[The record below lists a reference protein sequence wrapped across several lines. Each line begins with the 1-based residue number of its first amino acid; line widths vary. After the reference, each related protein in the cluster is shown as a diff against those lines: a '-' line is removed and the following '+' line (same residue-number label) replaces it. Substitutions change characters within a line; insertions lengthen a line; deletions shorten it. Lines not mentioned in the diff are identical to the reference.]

1 MDYSILSDEEL
12 VSLAKNGDSGAV
24 NTIIKRYEPIIEKI
38 KTIGNYYLK
47 GGDDNDLIQRGRM
60 AVLSAINGYK
70 SEFQTKFSTYANK
83 CIKNEFNS
91 AISETKNTP
100 LNDSESLCFFH
111 NGDEDKN
118 DNIAD
123 TRYNPEE
130 SAINEETELEQK
142 LAIKNILSGFEY
154 KVYELKELGHKNQAI
169 SKILKCDKKSIENAY
184 NRIKQKAP
192 KISDTIKKHGL

>member
-1 MDYSILSDEEL
+1 MKDSLKITLLKKINYLNL
-12 VSLAKNGDSGAV
+12 LNLKNHRVSLYQTNFSV
-24 NTIIKRYEPIIEKI
+24 YPTFFLRQNP
-38 KTIGNYYLK
+38 
-47 GGDDNDLIQRGRM
+47 
-60 AVLSAINGYK
+60 
-70 SEFQTKFSTYANK
+70 FQ
-83 CIKNEFNS
+83 
-91 AISETKNTP
+91 
-100 LNDSESLCFFH
+100 SLYFFH

-130 SAINEETELEQK
+130 SAINEETEFEQK